1 MPLPVT
7 RPRNGRALT
16 ASAVKINVAR
26 GDYNRRREMGW
37 QRRALQYLD
46 LVPELSYASRFY
58 ARMLKQLRIYPA
70 RLDEHGKATAILS
83 GAPVELLNRIQDPGG
98 GRSQIQGNYGTLM
111 FTTGEGYLFGRDL
124 DRPEDERW
132 MFVWASELEITPD
145 LIVWKPTDQE
155 PGIEYPRGRGAEV
168 YRMWIPHPRR
178 SGEPNSPMR
187 SAVEGDV
194 AEELII
200 LTKAVRATAVSR
212 MTNGIL
218 LLPQE
223 ASPGPLQPVGDED
236 PENDPYI
243 TDWIDHASSQID
255 NPGTAEASLPF
266 FTWMQG
272 ELTQFVKWIQTHDP
286 QTDYME
292 KDLRKEAVE
301 RLARGM
307 DMPVEV
313 LLGLGESN
321 HWAARQIMDDMWRSH
336 GAPIAEHWCDDL
348 CEAYL
353 RPALREEGYEGWRD
367 VVIAY
372 DASQVVVQPDRSK
385 DADAAYDRGQI
396 SGVGYRMLKNIPEEF
411 SPSED
416 EHDEYLAIKLR
427 DPALIDGVQ
436 APPARGPDANPVQV
450 PRDAAEGPPEPGSS
464 GVSRQESQNARIL
477 GAAELA
483 VIRCREL
490 AGAKIRSNLRNCPDC
505 LKVADGKPNALVASL
520 VGAEGLALLKSQ
532 SAERLV
538 SGGTDGFRAL
548 MESWGVDP
556 LITDLLATLIEQH
569 AARTLTAPAVSLPD
583 GILKAVNGHALVD
596 RAA

>member
-1 MPLPVT
+1 MAWQH
-7 RPRNGRALT
+7 RAL
-16 ASAVKINVAR
+16 A
-26 GDYNRRREMGW
+26 
-37 QRRALQYLD
+37 YLD

-58 ARMLKQLRIYPA
+58 ARMLKQLLIFPA
-70 RLDEHGKATAILS
+70 MLSDRGKAEPITS
-83 GAPVELLNRIQDPGG
+83 GLPLDLLNRIQDPSG
-98 GRSQIQGNYGTLM
+98 GRSQIQGQYGTLM

-124 DRPEDERW
+124 NSDDERW

-145 LIVWKPTDQE
+145 LITWRPDQQVT
-155 PGIEYPRGRGAEV
+155 PLEYPRGRGAEV
-168 YRMWIPHPRR
+168 YRMWTPHPRR
-178 SGEPNSPMR
+178 SGEANSPMR
-187 SAVEGDV
+187 SAVEGDI

-218 LLPQE
+218 LMPQE

-243 TDWIDHASSQID
+243 TDWIEHASSQID

-272 ELTQFVKWIQTHDP
+272 ELTDYVKWIQTHDP

-353 RPALREEGYEGWRD
+353 RPALREAGFADWRS
-367 VVIAY
+367 VVIGY
-372 DASQVVVQPDRSK
+372 DASQIVVQPDRSA
-385 DADAAYDRGQI
+385 DADAALDRAALGFE
-396 SGVGYRMLKNIPEEF
+396 GYRFMKNIPEEF
-411 SPSED
+411 APTD
-416 EHDEYLAIKLR
+416 EEREFIAGMRTR
-427 DPALIDGVQ
+427 DPALMEQSGMVG
-436 APPARGPDANPVQV
+436 PARGPMPAPAQIPNDPSQ
-450 PRDAAEGPPEPGSS
+450 GPPEPGPS

-490 AGAKIRSNLRNCPDC
+490 AGAKIRADLIHGCPEC
-505 LKVADGKPNALVASL
+505 LKKADGKPNAMVAAL
-520 VGAEGLALLKSQ
+520 VGSEGLLALKSQ
-532 SAERLV
+532 SVERLV
-538 SGGTDGFRAL
+538 VGGTDGFRSL
-548 MESWGVDP
+548 MHSWGVDD
-556 LITDLLATLIEQH
+556 LITDLIATLIEQH
-569 AARTLTAPAVSLPD
+569 AARTLTAESVSLPPD
-583 GILKAVNGHALVD
+583 LLKAVNGRVAVS
-596 RAA
+596 AAA